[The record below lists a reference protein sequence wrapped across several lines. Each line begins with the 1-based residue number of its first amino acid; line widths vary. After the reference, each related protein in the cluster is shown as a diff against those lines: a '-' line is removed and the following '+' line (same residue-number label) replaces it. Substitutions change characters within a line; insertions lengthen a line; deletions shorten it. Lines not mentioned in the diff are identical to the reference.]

1 MTSLLTEKTNLSPI
15 NCTLRYCTYI
25 MLLNEQQQLWIY
37 RHQSSQS
44 GVAIKLDDLNSRLLL
59 LIHPRHKETQGDG
72 DVVSAALMQS
82 GGLAASPPGER
93 AMWLINRKCR
103 IEISEITGCSLRSG
117 EEHLPLGDGVDQ
129 HTYTYI
135 HTHTAVEWIRE
146 LQGFPQVEGGC
157 DSRARATPESGL
169 ALKY

>member
-44 GVAIKLDDLNSRLLL
+44 GVAIKLDNLNSRLLL

-117 EEHLPLGDGVDQ
+117 EEHLPLGYGVDQ
-129 HTYTYI
+129 HTHIYI
-135 HTHTAVEWIRE
+135 HTYTHSRRMDTRTSRVSPSRRRLR
-146 LQGFPQVEGGC
+146 LQSQSYTGI
-157 DSRARATPESGL
+157 RARA
-169 ALKY
+169 